1 MVGST
6 PKQPTAYG
14 PRPTALLADKF
25 VVELPAMGVWGEAIR
40 ALLHERGMTQAELAR
55 LAGISRST
63 VLHAIRGS
71 HCGTDTLE
79 KIARALEVDV
89 AELFTMPLDPG
100 LRRDRMIAAVL
111 RELSESVSA
120 AVVQD
125 LEHKRKRRITRGKR
139 SDRRLPFAD

>member
-1 MVGST
+1 
-6 PKQPTAYG
+6 
-14 PRPTALLADKF
+14 
-25 VVELPAMGVWGEAIR
+25 MGVWGESIR
-40 ALLHERGMTQAELAR
+40 VLLHERGMTQVELAR

-100 LRRDRMIAAVL
+100 LRRDRMVAAVL
-111 RELSESVSA
+111 RELSESVST
-120 AVVQD
+120 AVLQD
-125 LEHKRKRRITRGKR
+125 LDQKRKRRITRGKR
-139 SDRRLPFAD
+139 RDRRLPFAD

>member
-1 MVGST
+1 
-6 PKQPTAYG
+6 
-14 PRPTALLADKF
+14 
-25 VVELPAMGVWGEAIR
+25 MGVWGESIR
-40 ALLHERGMTQAELAR
+40 VLLHERGITQVELAR

-63 VLHAIRGS
+63 VLHAIRGR

-111 RELSESVSA
+111 RELSESVST
-120 AVVQD
+120 AVLQD

-139 SDRRLPFAD
+139 RDRRLPFAD

>member
-1 MVGST
+1 
-6 PKQPTAYG
+6 
-14 PRPTALLADKF
+14 
-25 VVELPAMGVWGEAIR
+25 MGVWGESIR

-71 HCGTDTLE
+71 PCGTDTLE
-79 KIARALEVDV
+79 KVAHALEVDV
-89 AELFTMPLDPG
+89 AELFTTPLDPG

-139 SDRRLPFAD
+139 ADRRLPFAD